1 MSEFER
7 RIKEFW
13 ARITA
18 GVSGSAKTAG
28 RKRDE
33 STANLRREATARAQQ
48 AAAKARDLRDTD
60 TAKKAASALHDLRE
74 GEAGKKAEAAIN
86 DLRGTQTAKKAEAA
100 LSDLRQR
107 ESVKKAE
114 ESARKVLHDLFSGG
128 SDSADGST
136 PAS

>member
-13 ARITA
+13 ARISA
-18 GVSGSAKTAG
+18 SLSGSAKTAG

-33 STANLRREATARAQQ
+33 STASLRHEAAARAKQ
-48 AAAKARDLRDTD
+48 AAAKARDLRDTE

-86 DLRGTQTAKKAEAA
+86 DLRSSEAGKKAEAKIA
-100 LSDLRQR
+100 DLRQR
-107 ESVKKAE
+107 EPVKRAE
-114 ESARKVLHDLFSGG
+114 ESARKAMHDLFSGG
-128 SDSADGST
+128 SDSTGAT
-136 PAS
+136 PQS